1 MENVQ
6 ELLTEIQNLVTEFV
20 ADATANVEGNKA
32 AGRRARKTTLELT
45 RLFKDYRVMTIES
58 ERKTETR
65 ASRKTE

>member
-6 ELLTEIQNLVTEFV
+6 ELLTEIQNLVNEFV
-20 ADATANVEGNKA
+20 ADATANVEGNKT